1 MYHYSS
7 STVPSPKRYAFCL
20 PTLHRDSGGKHRASV
35 VKAVLTWSTAVST
48 AACAQGPG
56 FLPHLP
62 PAVSLRTTQDKRSS
76 IPRRRKPSQKEQAV
90 SVQQE
95 QPCGGRLGWRCCG
108 READG
113 ADKPTACYTRALP
126 LKEPHGQMAA
136 EEPRGTQRGD
146 CPEDMDCPR
155 NVCT

>member
-1 MYHYSS
+1 MHSVFLHY
-7 STVPSPKRYAFCL
+7 TGTA
-20 PTLHRDSGGKHRASV
+20 A
-35 VKAVLTWSTAVST
+35 ASTAPPWSRQ
-48 AACAQGPG
+48 CSPGAQLSPQLPVHKALAFSHTCPLQSLSELPKTKGVASPG
-56 FLPHLP
+56 EGSQARKSKQL
-62 PAVSLRTTQDKRSS
+62 VYSKSS
-76 IPRRRKPSQKEQAV
+76 RAE
-90 SVQQE
+90 
-95 QPCGGRLGWRCCG
+95 GRLGWRCCG

-113 ADKPTACYTRALP
+113 ADKPTASYTRALP